1 MGGGTDGN
9 KEGIYV
15 YLWLIHVDVWQKLT
29 QYCKEINLQLKLKTE
44 QRSSSQSRYVPL
56 GPLCVLFDTVASL
69 ILSPLAA
76 NAKRQMQSAIELM
89 RQKQAACEMLDC
101 GYC

>member
-1 MGGGTDGN
+1 M
-9 KEGIYV
+9 
-15 YLWLIHVDVWQKLT
+15 
-29 QYCKEINLQLKLKTE
+29 
-44 QRSSSQSRYVPL
+44 
-56 GPLCVLFDTVASL
+56 LFDTVASL

-76 NAKRQMQSAIELM
+76 NAKQEIHSSIQLM

>member
-1 MGGGTDGN
+1 MGGGTDDN

-15 YLWLIHVDVWQKLT
+15 YLWLIHVDVWQKL
-29 QYCKEINLQLKLKTE
+29 KLKTE
-44 QRSSSQSRYVPL
+44 QMSSSQSRYVPL

-76 NAKRQMQSAIELM
+76 NAKREMQSAIELM